1 MNKSSLFDV
10 MSFYLCGKA
19 VNYRLELYKRCIQF
33 FITAFADWC
42 FLQMFHIFE
51 LVARSIHAMAR
62 YVEYIPV
69 EAIRHTKDIIATEP
83 YSKGAFNE
91 FLRFVLIPMN
101 FPSSKKKL
109 YV

>member
-1 MNKSSLFDV
+1 MSCRFTFVVKQSIIDLNCIKDVSNFSLQHSPIDV
-10 MSFYLCGKA
+10 S
-19 VNYRLELYKRCIQF
+19 YRC
-33 FITAFADWC
+33 
-42 FLQMFHIFE
+42 FHIFE

-91 FLRFVLIPMN
+91 FLRFVLITMN